1 MEEKNLVVVKHN
13 SLIEASYRLTL
24 GEQRLLLACI
34 SQVDSTDS
42 LVKKDE
48 FTITA
53 KQFSTLFDIPQCHA
67 YEQIEKAAN
76 DLFEQKIVI
85 KSKTEKRKKV
95 MRWVCEVDYDGGKG
109 QVTLGFSPKI
119 IPYLSQLK
127 DNYTKYRLE
136 HISQL
141 KSVHTIRIYELCV
154 QYMTIG
160 HRTITVKDLKELIGI
175 SGLYSDF
182 KDLTRRVLKP
192 SLDQINKHTDIRIKI
207 TPQREMRKIVALKF
221 EMEYKKATRP
231 VKVSNQRINKELK
244 HISEQLDLLH

>member
-34 SQVDSTDS
+34 SQVNSTDS

-48 FTITA
+48 FTVTA
-53 KQFSTLFDIPQCHA
+53 KQFANLFDIPQCHA

-76 DLFEQKIVI
+76 DLFEQKITI
-85 KSKTEKRKKV
+85 KHKSERRKKV

-127 DNYTKYRLE
+127 DNFTKYRLE

-154 QYMTIG
+154 QYMKIG
-160 HRTITVKDLKELIGI
+160 HRVITLSDLKELIGI
-175 SGLYSDF
+175 SGLYPDF
-182 KDLTRRVLKP
+182 KDFNKRVLK
-192 SLDQINKHTDIRIKI
+192 SSIEQINKHTDIKIKM

-231 VKVSNQRINKELK
+231 IKVSSQRVHKELRQ
-244 HISEQLDLLH
+244 ISEQLSMLH